1 MDRLD
6 RQLQFAAEAGRLKG
20 VLRQTV
26 LTDPARREN
35 SAEHSWHLAVMALA
49 LAEHAPPGTD
59 IAAVLAMLVLHDL
72 VEVDAGDLSV
82 YASDSAQARQNAAE
96 RAAADRIFA
105 LLPADQARVLRGLWD
120 QFEERATSE
129 ARFARAL
136 DRLQPMLENVRAGGG
151 TWQAQAVTA
160 DRVMSKVALIEDG
173 SASLGRF
180 ARKMVEQAV
189 ADGILAPA
197 SDRAD
202 ARDAAGQGGT
212 TEASSGR

>member
-1 MDRLD
+1 VDRLD
-6 RQLQFAAEAGRLKG
+6 SQLQFAAEAGRLKG

-35 SAEHSWHLAVMALA
+35 SAEHSWHLTVMALA

-59 IAAVLAMLVLHDL
+59 IPAVIAMLVLHDL

-82 YASDSAQARQNAAE
+82 YASDAAQVRQSAAE

-105 LLPADQARVLRGLWD
+105 LLPADQASVLRGLWD
-120 QFEERATSE
+120 QFEERATPE

-160 DRVMSKVALIEDG
+160 DRVLEKVALIEDG
-173 SASLGRF
+173 SPSLGRF
-180 ARKMVEQAV
+180 ARRLIERAV

-197 SDRAD
+197 PGPAD
-202 ARDAAGQGGT
+202 A
-212 TEASSGR
+212 GR

>member
-6 RQLQFAAEAGRLKG
+6 HQLQFAAEAGRLKG

-26 LTDPARREN
+26 LTDPPRREN

-59 IAAVLAMLVLHDL
+59 MTTVVAMLVLHDL

-82 YASDSAQARQNAAE
+82 YADQAAQDRQEAAE
-96 RAAADRIFA
+96 HAAADRIFA
-105 LLPADQARVLRGLWD
+105 LLPGDQASVLRGLWD
-120 QFEERATSE
+120 QFEERATPE

-136 DRLQPMLENVRAGGG
+136 DRLQPMLENVASGGG
-151 TWQAQAVTA
+151 TWQAQEVTA
-160 DRVMSKVALIEDG
+160 DKVMDKVQLIEDG
-173 SASLGRF
+173 SRTLGRY
-180 ARKMVEQAV
+180 ARTLVERAV

-197 SDRAD
+197 PGETGG
-202 ARDAAGQGGT
+202 AAP
-212 TEASSGR
+212 

>member
-59 IAAVLAMLVLHDL
+59 IATVIAMLVLHDL
-72 VEVDAGDLSV
+72 VEVEAGDLSV
-82 YASDSAQARQNAAE
+82 YASDAAQVRQSAAE
-96 RAAADRIFA
+96 HAAADRIFA
-105 LLPADQARVLRGLWD
+105 LLPADQAGELRDLWD
-120 QFEERATSE
+120 RFEERATSE

-136 DRLQPMLENVRAGGG
+136 DRLQPMLENVRGGGG

-160 DRVMSKVALIEDG
+160 DRVLEKVALIEEG

-180 ARKMVEQAV
+180 ARKLIEQAV

-197 SDRAD
+197 PGPPD
-202 ARDAAGQGGT
+202 A
-212 TEASSGR
+212 GR